1 MHKKVINRNIVLYM
15 AGQLVSLLGTN
26 IYSFVVGLYI
36 MEITGSALSF
46 GLSFVL
52 NTLPRV
58 IFGTI
63 SGVVMDRIN
72 KKKAVVGLDLL
83 CAIILLATFSIS
95 SFSGLSIISLYVT
108 IFLLSICNTFFY
120 TAMMSSIPSFT
131 DKENMIKVNSL
142 GNMSSSV
149 ASICAPFL
157 GGILISLIDIKVFLF
172 IDAITFLFS
181 ALSETFI
188 DFTVGEKEEKCIEAK
203 TSKSSFINDYKEGF
217 QYVKSQKWISSI
229 CCFVLLLNSLLIV
242 GLEIGVPYIA
252 KQVLGFTSQQYGF
265 LNISYPLGVFV
276 ASLMLSV
283 VKQPKNSGKRIIK
296 CISIIGLALIFMG
309 VIVSGKIHAFNNVEY
324 LLILSCMYL
333 VIAVAETFVNVPVF
347 TMIQKMVDRDKI
359 GRVQGIIST
368 LILGLAPVSSIVGG
382 FLLDII
388 TPWILQVACGAGMLL
403 LIGFMLKNEK
413 IKSI

>member
-1 MHKKVINRNIVLYM
+1 M
-15 AGQLVSLLGTN
+15 
-26 IYSFVVGLYI
+26 
-36 MEITGSALSF
+36 
-46 GLSFVL
+46 
-52 NTLPRV
+52 
-58 IFGTI
+58 
-63 SGVVMDRIN
+63 
-72 KKKAVVGLDLL
+72 
-83 CAIILLATFSIS
+83 
-95 SFSGLSIISLYVT
+95 
-108 IFLLSICNTFFY
+108 
-120 TAMMSSIPSFT
+120 
-131 DKENMIKVNSL
+131 
-142 GNMSSSV
+142 
-149 ASICAPFL
+149 
-157 GGILISLIDIKVFLF
+157 
-172 IDAITFLFS
+172 
-181 ALSETFI
+181 
-188 DFTVGEKEEKCIEAK
+188 
-203 TSKSSFINDYKEGF
+203 
-217 QYVKSQKWISSI
+217 KSQKWISSI